1 MDTAHPALDE
11 IVGDEYGAA
20 EYDEREGH
28 IRRWVRYVMPVMV
41 EVDCEDDEIT
51 SVVMLPSEIRLDRD
65 DAMELC
71 IYDEAFRRQPG
82 EEQPQ
87 MHALYIAGPEWQHPL
102 IRGGSPSTGR
112 PPRTG
117 TTTTSRATPTPT
129 LTARSTPTETR
140 TRSN

>member
-102 IRGGSPSTGR
+102 IRGGSPVNW
-112 PPRTG
+112 PP
-117 TTTTSRATPTPT
+117 TTDWHDDYFPRDADADAYSEVN
-129 LTARSTPTETR
+129 SYGDEDQE
-140 TRSN
+140 

>member
-71 IYDEAFRRQPG
+71 IYDEAFRRQPRRG
-82 EEQPQ
+82 
-87 MHALYIAGPEWQHPL
+87 AAADARLVYRRAGMAASPHPRRL
-102 IRGGSPSTGR
+102 PGQLAAHHGLARR
-112 PPRTG
+112 LLPRDADADAYSEVNSYG
-117 TTTTSRATPTPT
+117 D
-129 LTARSTPTETR
+129 EDQE
-140 TRSN
+140 